1 MLAEQADEAP
11 HLGER
16 LTSGRLDH
24 LERLPLPLLLRAEQP
39 TDRAGLHRHHRDG
52 VRDDV
57 VELARDPPALLGDGT
72 VCRGDRVL
80 LGLLRG
86 PFHPGDA
93 SATVAAVEVQR
104 VDEGL
109 WHWTAP
115 HPEWKPG
122 DDWERDVGCV
132 YWEAGDAVVLVDPLV
147 PTDEADRSRFLE
159 ALDRD
164 VERVALPVAILLTCD
179 WHGRSQG
186 ALAERYDARVFTPPT
201 AERLP
206 GSATALDVPEE
217 VVYWL
222 PAARALVPGDTLL
235 GTPDGL
241 TLCPASW
248 FDDRGSIDE
257 LARSLTPL
265 LDLPVER
272 VLTTHGPPVLA
283 DGHAALARALA
294 AAA

>member
-1 MLAEQADEAP
+1 V
-11 HLGER
+11 G
-16 LTSGRLDH
+16 
-24 LERLPLPLLLRAEQP
+24 
-39 TDRAGLHRHHRDG
+39 
-52 VRDDV
+52 DDV
-57 VELARDPPALLGDGT
+57 VELARDPPAFLGDGT

-80 LGLLRG
+80 LGLMRR
-86 PFHPGDA
+86 FHPGDA

-104 VDEGL
+104 VEDGL

-147 PTDEADRSRFLE
+147 PTGDADRARFLE

-164 VERVALPVAILLTCD
+164 VERVALPVAILLTCE
-179 WHGRSQG
+179 WHGRSQ
-186 ALAERYDARVFTPPT
+186 AELAERYDARVFTPPT

-206 GSATALDVPEE
+206 GDATALDVPEE

-222 PAARALVPGDTLL
+222 PEARALVPGDTLL

-257 LARSLTPL
+257 LARNLAPL

-283 DGHAALARALA
+283 DGHAALARALSA
-294 AAA
+294 SA